1 MARMALVA
9 LAVTVATVTVVVL
22 GPSRLAATDSTTD
35 ALDRFREE
43 PKAVAPQ
50 PLREEFEGDVEPP
63 AMYGSTRSAVI
74 IGEERCAAFR
84 ASTSPRR
91 RAAAAGL
98 FNTGT
103 NLFWQLLSANCRM
116 PMECPGR
123 GESVLFQ
130 VGRPRS
136 GCAPFLA
143 QVPWGKHNPLHWRGS
158 HFAGMH
164 EHVNISEVLP
174 VAIVKEP
181 LFWMKSMCRMEYAAR
196 FRHGQAQCCPSPLDD
211 TRAEVRWRKER
222 RAYSYDSLVKLWSVW
237 NAEYLDFELPR
248 LVVRYEDL
256 LWRTRETVARVCAC
270 VGGTPS
276 RGADFN
282 LVSASAKSGVAHAN
296 ADTGRD
302 SAVAKY
308 ANESKRYEFL
318 TDADIDLFHAHA
330 DPRLLDAL
338 GYTVSADRRRTLFPP
353 SQTCRPDRGEYLR
366 SMGLKQSDHG
376 PVPLDDESDGV
387 VARGVFYANPKRP
400 GASFQA
406 YQRKHGKKAAKT

>member
-1 MARMALVA
+1 MVQIALGALLVA
-9 LAVTVATVTVVVL
+9 VATVTVVVL
-22 GPSRLAATDSTTD
+22 GPSLAATDSTTD

-43 PKAVAPQ
+43 PRAVARPT
-50 PLREEFEGDVEPP
+50 PHEEFEGDVEPP
-63 AMYGSTRSAVI
+63 AMYGNTSGAVI

-103 NLFWQLLSANCRM
+103 NLFWQLLSSNCRM

-123 GESVLFQ
+123 GDSVLFQ

-143 QVPWGKHNPLHWRGS
+143 QVPWGKHNPLHWRSS
-158 HFAGMH
+158 HFADMY
-164 EHVNISEVLP
+164 ERVNISEVLP

-196 FRHGQAQCCPSPLDD
+196 FRHGQAQCCPSPLGN
-211 TRAEVRWRKER
+211 TRTEVRWRKER
-222 RAYSYDSLVKLWSVW
+222 HAYSYDSLVKLWSVW
-237 NAEYLDFELPR
+237 NAEYLNSEMPR

-256 LWRTRETVARVCAC
+256 LWRTRETISRVCAC

-276 RGADFN
+276 PSADFI

-318 TDADIDLFHAHA
+318 TDADMSLFHAHA
-330 DPRLLDAL
+330 DPNLLASL
-338 GYTVSADRRRTLFPP
+338 GYTVSAERRRALFPP
-353 SQTCRPDRGEYLR
+353 GQTCRPDRNEYLR
-366 SMGLKQSDHG
+366 TMGLKQSDHG

-387 VARGVFYANPKRP
+387 VARGVFYRNPKRP

-406 YQRKHGKKAAKT
+406 YQRKQQNKKNTR